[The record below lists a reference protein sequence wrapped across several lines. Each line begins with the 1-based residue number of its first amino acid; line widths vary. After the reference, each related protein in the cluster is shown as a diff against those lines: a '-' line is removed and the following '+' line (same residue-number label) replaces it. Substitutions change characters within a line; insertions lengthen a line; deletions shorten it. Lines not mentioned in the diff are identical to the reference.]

1 MIGAVIAAIT
11 LFEILAKVFLAR
23 STSPAF
29 SWASGHK
36 GYITA
41 AKLLLMFNTISIIF
55 NLLPAGGEGAT
66 LMNQGRVYIHV
77 LASLGEIIVVL
88 FYLRTVK
95 ALRLAQKDTDHKD
108 IPGE

>member
-1 MIGAVIAAIT
+1 MDFIELILMGSAMFKTYELVSGYGQMMLVVTSVIGAVIAAIT

-55 NLLPAGGEGAT
+55 N
-66 LMNQGRVYIHV
+66 
-77 LASLGEIIVVL
+77 
-88 FYLRTVK
+88 RTFPYDG
-95 ALRLAQKDTDHKD
+95 QN
-108 IPGE
+108 GNS